1 MNKHIVKSYDR
12 DLDLLKSKIAA
23 MGKAA
28 GRQLENAMDF
38 IRRDDPFLAGKIIE
52 KDSFVN
58 ILQAEVDALTVKIL
72 ASRQPMAG
80 DLRYVIAAQKIAA
93 ELERIADYA
102 VNIVKNF
109 QQRCGDA
116 FKDSVQDVLRMASLG
131 GEMLTGVIAAYI
143 DADVEKAVDI
153 WRRDDDIDRIY
164 DAFIRKV
171 RQAMKVDACNV
182 DVCTT
187 LLFAGRCC
195 ERIGDHVTNISE
207 NIYYMVTGESLHL
220 LKKDH

>member
-12 DLDLLKSKIAA
+12 DLDLLTSKIAA

-143 DADVEKAVDI
+143 DADAEKAVDI